1 MKRVTK
7 KRQVVTPVVKKVVAP
22 VEVKKDYDLSVI
34 IPCHNLEKWIEPCL
48 KSLLEQS
55 NLMKINREVI
65 FICDSCT
72 DRTREIIEEKMKDNT
87 SWDYIIK
94 ETSVHCPGGARNVGL
109 DEAKG
114 KYIWF
119 IDGDD
124 WLTDSRAVDILIEC
138 MLRDDMDIVE
148 FKIKSNA
155 NPDGVFGSGTVWRA
169 MLSRRIIG
177 NERFN
182 DRQNGEDN
190 DFSWN
195 VWHKEGRKYGKVALA
210 PYFYNY
216 PREGSQSDIAYHT
229 VKK

>member
-7 KRQVVTPVVKKVVAP
+7 KRQVVTPTVKKVVKTIEP
-22 VEVKKDYDLSVI
+22 KKDYTLSVI
-34 IPCHNLEKWIEPCL
+34 IPCYNLEKWIEPCL
-48 KSLLEQS
+48 DSLLEQT

-72 DRTREIIEEKMKDNT
+72 DRTREIIEEKTKDN
-87 SWDYIIK
+87 SAWDYIIK

-109 DEAKG
+109 DIAKG

-124 WLTDSRAVDILIEC
+124 WLTDPRAVDILVDC
-138 MLRDDMDIVE
+138 MLKDDMDIVE
-148 FKIKSNA
+148 FKIKSKA

-195 VWHKEGRKYGKVALA
+195 IWHKEGRKYGKVALA